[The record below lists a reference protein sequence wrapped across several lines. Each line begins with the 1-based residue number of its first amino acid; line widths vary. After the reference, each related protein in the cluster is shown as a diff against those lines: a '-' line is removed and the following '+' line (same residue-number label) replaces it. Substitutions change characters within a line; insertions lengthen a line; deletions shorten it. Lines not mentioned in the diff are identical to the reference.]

1 MRDKAELT
9 DRAEQLEHIV
19 LQLQGETD
27 TIGKSMIT
35 VYKSYNMVS
44 VVSVHVIWFDDYYS
58 DLENYS
64 PIFLILFPYQF
75 FF

>member
-44 VVSVHVIWFDDYYS
+44 VVSVHVIWFDYYYS

-64 PIFLILFPYQF
+64 QF
-75 FF
+75 F